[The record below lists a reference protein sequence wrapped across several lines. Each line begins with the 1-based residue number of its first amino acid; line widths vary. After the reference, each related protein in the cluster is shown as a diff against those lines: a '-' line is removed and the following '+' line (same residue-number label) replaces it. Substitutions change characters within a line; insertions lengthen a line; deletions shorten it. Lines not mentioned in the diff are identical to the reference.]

1 MDVGRASKTVKHLAL
16 ELGFDAVGITSAG
29 SLERAEG
36 YRRWLDDSMA
46 GQMQYLHGNVVK
58 RLAPALLMPQ
68 ARSVISVGLNC
79 FNRLPLESAEDVGRR
94 VGKVAMYAWGRD
106 YHSVI
111 KSKLQELAE
120 ALQQRLGENF
130 MWRAFV
136 DTAPV
141 WEAPLAQRA
150 GLGWIGKNSCLISRQ
165 FGPYLLLGEL
175 FTSLELLADEPAS
188 NNCGDCSRCV
198 GACPTGAIVRA
209 GLVDARKCISY
220 LTIEHR
226 ESIDSNLW
234 QKMGNWLFG
243 CDLCLQ
249 ACPYG
254 AMAQSSACQ
263 DFTDLVLG
271 PELGIVEVLNW
282 DQERYKLRCEGSAGL
297 RARLPMWQRNALIAA
312 GNAIEAGDWALGDI
326 IGGIKFDDG
335 NLEQY
340 LGRIAR
346 GQQ

>member
-1 MDVGRASKTVKHLAL
+1 MDVERASKTVKHLAL

-29 SLERAEG
+29 PLERAEG

-46 GQMQYLHGNVVK
+46 GQMQYLHGNLAK

-68 ARSVISVGLNC
+68 AKSVISLGLNY
-79 FNRLPLESAEDVGRR
+79 FNPSPQASTGDVGRR

-106 YHSVI
+106 YHEVI
-111 KSKLQELAE
+111 KPKLRELAG
-120 ALQQRLGENF
+120 ALQGGLGSSF
-130 MWRAFV
+130 RWRAFV

-141 WEAPLAQRA
+141 WETPLAQRA

-175 FTSLELLADEPAS
+175 FTSLELLADKPAS
-188 NNCGDCSRCV
+188 NNCGDCSRCMR
-198 GACPTGAIVRA
+198 ACPTGAIVRP

-226 ESIDSNLW
+226 GQIDSNLCR
-234 QKMGNWLFG
+234 KMDNWLFG

-249 ACPYG
+249 ACPYAAG
-254 AMAQSSACQ
+254 AQPTDCQ

-271 PELGIVEVLNW
+271 PEVGIVEVLNW
-282 DQERYKLRCEGSAGL
+282 EKGRYKLRCDGSAGL

-312 GNAIEAGDWALGDI
+312 GNAIVAGDWVLADI
-326 IGGIKFDDG
+326 VGGIKLDNAD
-335 NLEQY
+335 LEQY
-340 LGRIAR
+340 LQRVAR
-346 GQQ
+346 AGK